1 MQQSGATAFAIQ
13 AADAVDEELPQMIMT
28 HQDLSDPQAA
38 AAASIVVTA
47 PTSDLVHIQATTGG
61 FSHLPKKT

>member
-13 AADAVDEELPQMIMT
+13 AADAVDEELPQMMMT
-28 HQDLSDPQAA
+28 HQDLSDPQA